1 MQLQL
6 VTIRVKKIE
15 RLPFAFVVF
24 PDRHSCLFQLIR
36 ERFKIFW
43 RDAECIVGV
52 VAFLRGYVVT
62 GYVVRKT
69 DLKVTTGKISTSI
82 PLSMK
87 LQPQQIAP
95 ECQASLQ
102 ITDGEG

>member
-6 VTIRVKKIE
+6 VAIRIKKIE

-36 ERFKIFW
+36 ERLKIFW

-62 GYVVRKT
+62 GYVVRKANP
-69 DLKVTTGKISTSI
+69 KIATGKVSAGI
-82 PLSMK
+82 PLSM
-87 LQPQQIAP
+87 
-95 ECQASLQ
+95 
-102 ITDGEG
+102 